1 MRLCTMETRL
11 NQLWK
16 PLLTQLT
23 VSGAHRNAQ
32 CNGTRT
38 LFFFSGSAYHSTPV
52 YNNSGN
58 QKFFPQLLS
67 ELQFVADILPGNDPA
82 VSS

>member
-38 LFFFSGSAYHSTPV
+38 LCFFSGGAYHSTPV

-58 QKFFPQLLS
+58 QKFFPLLLS
-67 ELQFVADILPGNDPA
+67 KLQFVADIPPGNGPA
-82 VSS
+82 ASS